1 MGGFFKKKE
10 KCKNPSNSHSFSRG
24 YHFNGLACKL
34 RHQNLLCSC
43 LCASWT
49 IFLGGKAGYSQ
60 EHSYSLKIVRIFW
73 FPKGLWARLIIP
85 VCCFVH
91 SYFHWALQSHSLFL
105 ILGFDHRLGNQ
116 RISTYFSSICCIG
129 WSGESSTCKWP
140 PHYSCWWIL
149 QCLSREPIAWF
160 SEVLLVG
167 TTKFKYLEGT
177 AATDTFEESH
187 RDSLSSSTKKILL
200 TEFSYCPTN
209 SLCFWK
215 ILNSVQSHFFWKA
228 FFLFCYLNCWT
239 QILATLSTSSFL
251 N

>member
-105 ILGFDHRLGNQ
+105 ILGFDPRLGNQ

-177 AATDTFEESH
+177 AATDTFEESYC
-187 RDSLSSSTKKILL
+187 DSLIPKKSLWLNFPTVPLIHSASEKFW
-200 TEFSYCPTN
+200 TVFKVTFSGRRFFFFVTLIAEHKSWP
-209 SLCFWK
+209 LCQ
-215 ILNSVQSHFFWKA
+215 LPVS
-228 FFLFCYLNCWT
+228 
-239 QILATLSTSSFL
+239 
-251 N
+251 